1 MIKKDKVYELKIE
14 EDDEVSGID
23 SISLVDEPAI
33 EINWMYFSKEKP
45 HEFHIPDNEDSKY
58 IDKLKS
64 VAQNEQDLLDEGWV
78 VSKVIPLGK
87 QGFITA
93 PDPNGPSVENET
105 EYRVRYK
112 YVLNPQA
119 QSPSIIPTTRDFCR
133 ELVQKNYVWRL
144 EDLDTLTND
153 EGDSA
158 LVWRGGYNC
167 RHLWARIEYTL
178 DSTIRNKASVN
189 TGKIDPQAPLDTR
202 VLGME
207 QPDTRVPEWPSFS
220 KQGFERVSIDYDDT
234 LSTQRGKDLARRLL
248 LEGKELVIVTRRRNS
263 ELNDVRRVAKEV
275 GIDKIY
281 NTNGLPKWNKLKEL
295 GIQRHIDN
303 SQDELDSI
311 KKNAPLI
318 RTQKFEYENMVSV
331 SDYPDSV
338 KNNAKAVLK
347 WVDENGWGSCGTEV
361 GKIRANQLANGEPI
375 SEDTVR
381 RMYSYLSRHKVD
393 LESSKSYD
401 DGCGKLMYDSWGG
414 LSALSWAEGKVNT
427 FNKQKF
433 VESCPTATQD
443 VATNLKNRQECIDV
457 ANYGP
462 LNPNEPNEEYWK
474 KKADMFGGDLPS
486 AKKALC
492 GNCSFF
498 VQTKSMLDCI
508 ANGIND
514 TNEWDTIDAGDLGY
528 CEAFDFKCAASRTCD
543 AWVVGG
549 PITEE
554 DMGYDVG
561 TIGGFE
567 DPNIKKK
574 KKKKDQKFAIDN
586 EEKRTIVGPAMV
598 PDLRIPR
605 KDNQGNMYEVYFS
618 SETIKMIADKYMKN
632 QYTRNND
639 LMHDGTAVK
648 DVYVVESWIKE
659 DDNDKSNKYGY
670 GDLPIGTWFVAM
682 KCAKTP
688 QGDKVWEMVK
698 SGELAGYSVSGW
710 FEEVA
715 AFCREEMFLQKV
727 VEILKKY

>member
-1 MIKKDKVYELKIE
+1 
-14 EDDEVSGID
+14 
-23 SISLVDEPAI
+23 
-33 EINWMYFSKEKP
+33 
-45 HEFHIPDNEDSKY
+45 
-58 IDKLKS
+58 
-64 VAQNEQDLLDEGWV
+64 
-78 VSKVIPLGK
+78 
-87 QGFITA
+87 
-93 PDPNGPSVENET
+93 
-105 EYRVRYK
+105 
-112 YVLNPQA
+112 
-119 QSPSIIPTTRDFCR
+119 
-133 ELVQKNYVWRL
+133 
-144 EDLDTLTND
+144 
-153 EGDSA
+153 
-158 LVWRGGYNC
+158 
-167 RHLWARIEYTL
+167 
-178 DSTIRNKASVN
+178 
-189 TGKIDPQAPLDTR
+189 
-202 VLGME
+202 
-207 QPDTRVPEWPSFS
+207 
-220 KQGFERVSIDYDDT
+220 
-234 LSTQRGKDLARRLL
+234 
-248 LEGKELVIVTRRRNS
+248 
-263 ELNDVRRVAKEV
+263 
-275 GIDKIY
+275 
-281 NTNGLPKWNKLKEL
+281 
-295 GIQRHIDN
+295 
-303 SQDELDSI
+303 
-311 KKNAPLI
+311 
-318 RTQKFEYENMVSV
+318 
-331 SDYPDSV
+331 
-338 KNNAKAVLK
+338 
-347 WVDENGWGSCGTEV
+347 
-361 GKIRANQLANGEPI
+361 
-375 SEDTVR
+375 
-381 RMYSYLSRHKVD
+381 
-393 LESSKSYD
+393 
-401 DGCGKLMYDSWGG
+401 
-414 LSALSWAEGKVNT
+414 
-427 FNKQKF
+427 
-433 VESCPTATQD
+433 
-443 VATNLKNRQECIDV
+443 
-457 ANYGP
+457 
-462 LNPNEPNEEYWK
+462 
-474 KKADMFGGDLPS
+474 MFGGDLPS

-514 TNEWDTIDAGDLGY
+514 TNEWDTIDAGNLGY

-715 AFCREEMFLQKV
+715 QFCREEMFLQKV

>member
-1 MIKKDKVYELKIE
+1 MIKKDKIYELKIE
-14 EDDEVSGID
+14 EDDELSGID

-64 VAQNEQDLLDEGWV
+64 IAQNEQDLLDEGWV

-189 TGKIDPQAPLDTR
+189 QGKKDPQAPLDTR
-202 VLGME
+202 ILGME

-220 KQGFERVSIDYDDT
+220 KV
-234 LSTQRGKDLARRLL
+234 
-248 LEGKELVIVTRRRNS
+248 
-263 ELNDVRRVAKEV
+263 
-275 GIDKIY
+275 
-281 NTNGLPKWNKLKEL
+281 
-295 GIQRHIDN
+295 
-303 SQDELDSI
+303 
-311 KKNAPLI
+311 
-318 RTQKFEYENMVSV
+318 NMESV

-347 WVDENGWGSCGTEV
+347 YVEENGWGSCGTEV
-361 GKIRANQLANGEPI
+361 GKIRANQLANGEAI
-375 SEDTVR
+375 SLDTVK

-393 LESSKSYD
+393 LESSKGYD

-414 LSALSWAEGKVNT
+414 LSALSWAESK
-427 FNKQKF
+427 
-433 VESCPTATQD
+433 
-443 VATNLKNRQECIDV
+443 
-457 ANYGP
+457 
-462 LNPNEPNEEYWK
+462 LN
-474 KKADMFGGDLPS
+474 
-486 AKKALC
+486 
-492 GNCSFF
+492 
-498 VQTKSMLDCI
+498 
-508 ANGIND
+508 
-514 TNEWDTIDAGDLGY
+514 
-528 CEAFDFKCAASRTCD
+528 DF
-543 AWVVGG
+543 
-549 PITEE
+549 
-554 DMGYDVG
+554 GYDVG
-561 TIGGFE
+561 SIGGYE
-567 DPNIKKK
+567 DPGIKKK
-574 KKKKDQKFAIDN
+574 KQKKFAAD
-586 EEKRTIVGPAMV
+586 EEKRTIIGPAMV

-605 KDNQGNMYEVYFS
+605 KDVQGNMYEVYFS
-618 SETIKMIADKYMKN
+618 SETIKMIAEKYMKN

-648 DVYVVESWIKE
+648 DVYVIESWIKE
-659 DDNDKSNKYGY
+659 DENDKSTKYGY

-688 QGDKVWEMVK
+688 EGDKVWEMVK

-715 AFCREEMFLQKV
+715 AFCREEMFLHKV
-727 VEILKKY
+727 VEILKKYE